1 MDSVTRFYP
10 RKISLLQ
17 VLVPGL
23 KFEYGFE
30 SLRYS
35 IRQVVKIGFSDL
47 SKTENS
53 PLCLRFLVKLY
64 VFFLLRIVFTRKD
77 KKKIPWRL
85 PRSHKASRGLI
96 DTAEA
101 EHLNR
106 NQIPTSNKAATIMHV
121 IKHTFRSYR
130 ICFTPCKSFIIRPK

>member
-77 KKKIPWRL
+77 KKKDSVKTSEVSQSF
-85 PRSHKASRGLI
+85 PRSHWHCRSR
-96 DTAEA
+96 
-101 EHLNR
+101 
-106 NQIPTSNKAATIMHV
+106 
-121 IKHTFRSYR
+121 TFEPKPNSDLEQSCDYNARYQAH
-130 ICFTPCKSFIIRPK
+130 ISFL